1 MRVKNATK
9 IDEHSYELPKK
20 TVVLGNENKVELS
33 QGLLSNLKDY
43 LNNGGGVDILSKY
56 LS

>member
-20 TVVLGNENKVELS
+20 TVVLGNEYKAELS
-33 QGLLSNLKDY
+33 
-43 LNNGGGVDILSKY
+43 
-56 LS
+56 